1 MEYLLDPTYVRDNV
15 DYSFGDQSGIH
26 LFDGYMKKAN
36 IENLEFLTKCEK
48 ISKERNWMTV
58 FIDNFRLYQR
68 PNIKYTNLELI
79 NEKARI
85 YKKEKIE
92 EFKNQDLLGLIAK
105 VPYLNF
111 IIFTGFEDTPIDDD
125 IFDRIPSNVL
135 NIYASNCQ
143 SFGGKVNPIP
153 YGVQRKLNQND
164 NRHDIIKKFINLNI
178 PLNKLLYLNHSL
190 GTNPER
196 KQLNDIFMNKSWA
209 TVDSPSTIN
218 DRDYEN
224 YLTKIKSHKFM
235 LCPEGNAP
243 GCECSRDWEVIYM
256 RRVPIVMDT
265 KYTRKIFQDI
275 PVLFVDSFSKIN
287 ENFLNENDDIWQ
299 KMQEYDLDKLNY
311 KKIFESIINSNIK

>member
-1 MEYLLDPTYVRDNV
+1 MEYLIDPTYVRDNV

-26 LFDGYMKKAN
+26 LFNGYMKKAN
-36 IENLEFLTKCEK
+36 IENLEFLAKCEK

-68 PNIKYTNLELI
+68 PNIRYTNLELI
-79 NEKARI
+79 NEKAKI
-85 YKKEKIE
+85 YKEEKIE
-92 EFKNQDLLGLIAK
+92 EFKNQDLLRLIER

-164 NRHDIIKKFINLNI
+164 NRHDIIKKFLNLNI
-178 PLNKLLYLNHSL
+178 LPNKLLYLNHSL

-196 KQLNDIFMNKSWA
+196 KQLNDIFIRESWA

-287 ENFLNENDDIWQ
+287 ESFLNENDDIWQ
-299 KMQEYDLDKLNY
+299 RMQEYDLGKLNY